1 MKGLP
6 ECITQNK
13 KHFLLSNQY
22 NMVRTEEL
30 LEEFQEHGWMPVKI
44 TQVKSCVD
52 EGFQRH
58 MVRLREEG
66 VKPLT
71 LDDPIFPEIVIT
83 NSHNGTSKLT
93 IDAGLFRLVCANGMV
108 VSNGS
113 LFDFHSTHLNKN
125 IKRDILVA
133 IGNMFDKLPYLLYNI
148 NNWKELILTPEQ
160 QITFAEKAIE
170 MKKVADKG
178 NICWQSL
185 LLPKRLDDRT
195 PSLWN
200 TFSIIQEK
208 FTQGGSY
215 TTVTHGRKQRHRLI
229 RSKGV
234 KSVSQNVSL
243 NKNLWEITEKYAQE
257 ITSN

>member
-1 MKGLP
+1 MNLP
-6 ECITQNK
+6 QCITQDK
-13 KHFLLSNQY
+13 KHFLLSDQY

-30 LEEFQEHGWMPVKI
+30 LEEFQEKGWMPVKI
-44 TQVKSCVD
+44 TQVETSKD
-52 EGFQRH
+52 DGYQRH
-58 MVRLREEG
+58 MVRLREEEA
-66 VKPLT
+66 KSLT

-83 NSHNGTSKLT
+83 NSHNGTSKLA

-125 IKRDILVA
+125 IKRDVLIA

-148 NNWKELILTPEQ
+148 TTWKKLILTIEQ
-160 QITFAEKAIE
+160 QMTYAEKAIE
-170 MKKVADKG
+170 MKKVSDKG
-178 NICWQSL
+178 NIIWQSL
-185 LLPKRLDDRT
+185 LLPKRLADRT

-215 TTVTHGRKQRHRLI
+215 TTVTHGRNQRHRLI

-234 KSVSQNVSL
+234 KSVSQNINL
-243 NKNLWEITEKYAQE
+243 NQGLWELTKNYAKE